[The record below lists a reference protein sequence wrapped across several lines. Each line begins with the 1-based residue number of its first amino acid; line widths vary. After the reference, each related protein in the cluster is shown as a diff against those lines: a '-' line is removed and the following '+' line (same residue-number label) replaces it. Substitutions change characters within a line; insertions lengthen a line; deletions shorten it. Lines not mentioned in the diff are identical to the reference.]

1 MRIKT
6 RQEILQEM
14 IQYSRNNN
22 SNLTDFNVGGV
33 ARSIMEGIAAVL
45 AQLYYELYR
54 IFRSGRISY
63 ANSTDLDA
71 AVARRSIK
79 RRSSS
84 KATVDLRFT
93 ASGTIEIPAGFRVST
108 DGGIEFVTTEVGSV
122 SGSGT
127 YNVTIVAEAVVAGKS
142 GNVAAD
148 LISTL
153 VDSVDGVIAVVN
165 LMRSRGGYEYEADEM
180 LRSRAINQ
188 LATLSLGIPA
198 SYNAWA
204 NCGAC
209 WGRGAKGEWGNT
221 SYSDKTVIVHCQ
233 KYNAGSFTEAE
244 LDQIAAYIQKKCPL
258 GVVIVCLNIVYTTIN
273 ITVEVVRLTGFTL
286 NDVRNNIADN
296 LNLYMDYREWEWG
309 IDVDRADLFALC
321 NNTLGVGDL
330 ADSFVPTD
338 DTVITEYAI
347 PVIGTVTVTDY
358 S

>member
-6 RQEILQEM
+6 RQEVLQEM

-33 ARSIMEGIAAVL
+33 ARSIMEGFAAIL

-108 DGGIEFVTTEVGSV
+108 DGGIVFVTTEVGSV

-127 YNVTIVAEAVVAGKS
+127 YNVTVAAEAVVAGKS

-165 LMRSRGGYEYEADEM
+165 LMRSRGGYEYEEDEM

-204 NCGAC
+204 IEANSELL
-209 WGRGAKGEWGNT
+209 RAKGEWGNT
-221 SYSDKTVIVHCQ
+221 SYSVHTVIVHCQ

-244 LDQIAAYIQKKCPL
+244 LDQIAAYIQKKAPL
-258 GVVIVCLNIVYTTIN
+258 GVVIVCLNIVYTIIN
-273 ITVEVVRLTGFTL
+273 ITAAVVRLTGYTL

-330 ADSFVPTD
+330 PLFSPAD
-338 DTVITEYAI
+338 DTTITEYAI